1 MASFTV
7 RVEMQNADW
16 DDYES
21 LHKKMAA
28 KKYYRQVEATSGTTY
43 QLPDAEYV
51 HSSTT
56 KDEGKVADE
65 VKAIADSVKKSSRV
79 LVTKSAGRAI
89 RGLKAI

>member
-28 KKYYRQVEATSGTTY
+28 KKYYRQVEATSGKTY

-51 HSSTT
+51 HTCST
-56 KDEGKVADE
+56 KDESAVADE
-65 VKAIADSVKKSSRV
+65 VKAVADSVKKSSRV
-79 LVTKSAGRAI
+79 LVTKSSGRAI
-89 RGLKAI
+89 RGLKVI